1 MGKVKVMFVA
11 IGFII
16 NVLLGFSG
24 IVGLFGS
31 ILFFVLKKE
40 KDKDDWVFIGGG
52 FVWGLII
59 CSIILNLIFR

>member
-40 KDKDDWVFIGGG
+40 KDKDDWVFKRKTLAVLVGV
-52 FVWGLII
+52 FF
-59 CSIILNLIFR
+59 FR